1 MHQLEGSLN
10 AGKNITESDKC
21 SVYAEDWWQKV
32 PDVKLELAKVDLGSI
47 KGYFYSY
54 SNFMVDVF
62 TYCSKF

>member
-47 KGYFYSY
+47 KGYFYFY

-62 TYCSKF
+62 TYCFKF